1 MMSAGCGSSH
11 GFEIRP
17 DVLLES
23 REDVAVDV
31 VARDELAVVE
41 PLAIVEDEF
50 DAVYE
55 DGLRVLVDGHFQF
68 GAYALQ
74 RVGEH
79 LLFAHGEME
88 RLDGVVVEEVVVGDV
103 PSERGSADEVGLLD
117 ESVPP
122 TSGS

>member
-1 MMSAGCGSSH
+1 MMSTGCGSSY

-74 RVGEH
+74 RVGVRP
-79 LLFAHGEME
+79 FGP
-88 RLDGVVVEEVVVGDV
+88 DFI
-103 PSERGSADEVGLLD
+103 EVGMGGLGQQ
-117 ESVPP
+117 
-122 TSGS
+122 SGGFGRPK